1 MDMSQLRNQID
12 EIDDKIVELF
22 KERMEIV
29 TGVAEYKKQNNMPIF
44 HRGRER
50 DIINRVT
57 KQVPHEMAVY
67 TKTLYN
73 TLFEVSR
80 AYQSKKINDTSD
92 LAEKIKESLETTPK
106 IIPQNAIVACQ
117 GTEGA
122 YSEQAAEKLFS
133 NPSVMYFN
141 NFRGVFEAV
150 NEGMCKYGVLPVENS
165 IHGSVTEVIDL
176 MSEYDFNIV
185 HSVKIQI
192 NHVLLAKKGTKE
204 IKEIFSHRQGIGQ
217 CEKYLK
223 TLKGVKITPVENTAV
238 AAKMVAESE
247 RDDVASI
254 SSPLCG
260 ELYGLQIVKSNIK
273 DSDNNY
279 TRFICISKDMEV
291 YPGADRMTVMLKL
304 KHEPGS
310 LYNLISKFAAVGVN
324 LTKIESRPICGL
336 DFEFMFLLDMNISV
350 YSDEII
356 SLLTDL
362 ENTTDGF
369 VFLGAYSEN

>member
-80 AYQSKKINDTSD
+80 AYQSKKINDTSE

-369 VFLGAYSEN
+369 VFMGAYSEN